1 MKHDDLPLN
10 SLSRRSWLGGA
21 AALASAMAAPRL
33 VMAGTAGPEDPRMVF
48 VILRGGMDGLA
59 AVPAL
64 GDPDFQTARGP
75 MAQYGRP
82 PLPLEQGFALNPEL
96 AKLHEAYKAGEL
108 TVVHAV
114 AQPYRERSHFDG
126 QQLLES
132 GGLQP
137 YTLRDGWLGRALKVG
152 GLRKG
157 LAIANAVPLVLRG
170 ASGVDTWAPSALPDP
185 PTELLERLRMLYADD
200 KELLTALSR
209 AQSLREDQ
217 GSGMASVDARKGGR
231 DAFRMLAQRAA
242 EFLSQPNGPQLAVL
256 ELGGWDSHTNAVSP
270 TGRLAHNFS
279 ILDAGLGQLR
289 ETLQA
294 SSAWRRTVVVA
305 ATEFGR
311 TVATN
316 GTQGTDHGTASA
328 AFVLGGAVQGGRV
341 LTDWPGLSAAR
352 LHEKRDLR
360 PTTDLRAVFKGV
372 LADHMRLS
380 SQALAQVVFPDS
392 AAVAPLR
399 LIKA

>member
-1 MKHDDLPLN
+1 VNHDDLPLN
-10 SLSRRSWLGGA
+10 GSSRRRWLGGMA
-21 AALASAMAAPRL
+21 AVATAMAVPRL
-33 VMAGTAGPEDPRMVF
+33 VMAGAAGPDDPRMVF
-48 VILRGGMDGLA
+48 IILRGGMDGLA

-64 GDPDFQTARGP
+64 GDPDFQSARGP

-82 PLPLEQGFALNPEL
+82 TLPLEQGFALHPEL
-96 AKLHEAYKAGEL
+96 AKLHEIYRAGEL
-108 TVVHAV
+108 VVVHAV
-114 AQPYRERSHFDG
+114 AQHYRERSHFDG

-157 LAIANAVPLVLRG
+157 LAIGNAVPLVLRG
-170 ASGVDTWAPSALPDP
+170 AAGVDTWAPSALPDP

-200 KELLTALSR
+200 KELLTALAR
-209 AQSLREDQ
+209 AQSLRADDTA
-217 GSGMASVDARKGGR
+217 GMASVDARKVGH
-231 DAFRMLAQRAA
+231 DAFRSLAKRAA
-242 EFLSQPNGPQLAVL
+242 EFLSQPNGPQIAVL

-279 ILDAGLGQLR
+279 VLDAGLGQLR

-341 LTDWPGLSAAR
+341 LTDWPGLATAQ
-352 LHEKRDLR
+352 LHERRDLR

-372 LADHMRLS
+372 LADHLRLPDR
-380 SQALAQVVFPDS
+380 ALAQEVFPDS
-392 AAVAPLR
+392 GAVAPLR

>member
-1 MKHDDLPLN
+1 MNHDDLPLN
-10 SLSRRSWLGGA
+10 SLSRRRWLGGV
-21 AALASAMAAPRL
+21 AALASTMACPSL
-33 VMAGTAGPEDPRMVF
+33 VMAGAAGPDDPRMVL

-64 GDPDFQTARGP
+64 GDPDFQSARGP
-75 MAQYGRP
+75 MAQFGRP
-82 PLPLEQGFALNPEL
+82 TLPLDQGFALHPEL
-96 AKLHEAYKAGEL
+96 AKLHEAYRAGEL

-114 AQPYRERSHFDG
+114 AQAYRERSHFDG

-157 LAIANAVPLVLRG
+157 LAIGNAVPLVLRG
-170 ASGVDTWAPSALPDP
+170 AAGVDTWAPSALPDP

-200 KELLTALSR
+200 KELLAALTR
-209 AQSLREDQ
+209 AQSLRDDAA
-217 GSGMASVDARKGGR
+217 GGMASVDARKGGH
-231 DAFRMLAQRAA
+231 DAFRTLAKRAA
-242 EFLSQPNGPQLAVL
+242 EFLSQPNGPQIAVL

-279 ILDAGLGQLR
+279 VLDAGLGQLR

-328 AFVLGGAVQGGRV
+328 AFVLGGAVKGGRV
-341 LTDWPGLSAAR
+341 LTDWPGLAAAQ
-352 LHEKRDLR
+352 LHERRDLR

-372 LADHMRLS
+372 LADHLRVP
-380 SQALAQVVFPDS
+380 SQALSQQVFPDS
-392 AAVAPLR
+392 AAIAPLR
-399 LIKA
+399 LIA